1 MNVIMPQLGE
11 TVLEGSVAKWHKKA
25 GERVSV
31 DEPLFEVETDKAI
44 TEIPAAASGVVTE
57 ILVEA
62 GVVVKVGA
70 TLAVIRTEQEAQ
82 APAAVDAVAVVA
94 MPAAEPALA
103 LAPARGATR
112 LSPVVRRLL
121 GENGLRPDDIPGTGD
136 GGRITRQDVLAYLE
150 RVRSGAAAPAAA
162 QPHASA
168 PAPAAIPAAAAGADE
183 IVLPLNRT
191 RRLTAAH
198 MVRSK
203 ATSPHTLQAVE
214 VGFHAVERARRACGA
229 QWKSSQGF
237 SLTYLPFVARAV
249 CLALARYPH
258 INSRFADDNLFVNK
272 RVHLGIAVDL
282 GFEGLVV
289 PVVRDA
295 HGQNLH
301 GLALQLHALADKARR
316 GALAADDFTGG
327 TYTISNSGSFGTL
340 LSVPII
346 HQPQAAILSMDGVA
360 KKPVVVEGPDGDA
373 IVVRPVGVL
382 AQCFDHRAF
391 DGAYS
396 AAFLRELKTI
406 LEGRDWLAELA

>member
-25 GERVSV
+25 GDRVV
-31 DEPLFEVETDKAI
+31 ADEPLFEVETDKAM
-44 TEIPAAASGVVTE
+44 TEIPAAASGVVE
-57 ILVEA
+57 RILVEA
-62 GVVVKVGA
+62 GVVVKVG
-70 TLAVIRTEQEAQ
+70 TPLAVIRSDHEVSAPVPVAAPELATVA
-82 APAAVDAVAVVA
+82 ASIPAAGRT
-94 MPAAEPALA
+94 
-103 LAPARGATR
+103 APR

-121 GENGLRPDDIPGTGD
+121 GENGLQPGDIVGTGEA
-136 GGRITRQDVLAYLE
+136 GRITRQDVLGYLE
-150 RVRSGAAAPAAA
+150 KLRSAPPAVAAPA
-162 QPHASA
+162 PC
-168 PAPAAIPAAAAGADE
+168 APAAPAREPAAADE
-183 IVLPLNRT
+183 IVVPLNRT

-214 VGFHAVERARRACGA
+214 ASFHAVERARRECGA
-229 QWKSSQGF
+229 EWKVREGF

-249 CLALARYPH
+249 CLALARYPN
-258 INSRFADDNLFVNK
+258 INSRFADDQLFVNK

-282 GFEGLVV
+282 GFQGLVV
-289 PVVRDA
+289 PVVRDG
-295 HGQNLH
+295 HGQNLR

-316 GALAADDFTGG
+316 GALTPDDSSGG

-340 LSVPII
+340 ISVPII

-360 KKPVVVEGPDGDA
+360 KKAVVVEGPDGDA
-373 IVVRPVGVL
+373 IVVRPMGVL